1 MYKIYANGS
10 IIFDDTSPLDSYK
23 LIDPRLVLEENAA
36 GSLTFKLPP
45 TNIAYN
51 KLACMTTEMIVKQDD
66 VEIWRGRIISEDIDF
81 WKCKSYTAEG
91 ELAYLNDTIQ
101 PPKKYTVSSTN
112 IRSFLESLMATHNS
126 QVGASSGKAFNVGGV
141 TVDDGDTLEDSDSIN
156 RFTNYESTLQCI
168 NEKLVQRL
176 GGHIRIRHQGNARYF
191 DYFKNYNEIGAS
203 DQVIR
208 FGKNLLDYA
217 SNLESIDWVTAIV
230 PRGARLELDEAD
242 QPVPGLE
249 AYTNVVDVAN
259 DGTWHT
265 KGSMFV
271 TNKAMVD
278 TYGFISAVVDWDQV
292 TDPVILKN
300 KAKKYLQSVVFD
312 NLCLE
317 ISAVDLHYLNP
328 QIETLKL
335 QETVR
340 CISEPHGMDTTFPIT
355 KIDIDMLNPS
365 NTKYTLGTKVSTS
378 LTSAQNRAN
387 AELASYVDD
396 TFIPTESKVLES
408 AKANATQLINGA
420 SQGGYASWIYGLD
433 ANGNAIIDQ
442 DATTPKNPTGLR
454 VADAIKD
461 KDATNRWLWT
471 TGGLGH
477 YHRDS
482 TSTPWRNVRVNTAI
496 TMDGKI
502 VADFITAGMI
512 SLTGATTQ
520 SSSKETP
527 AGKLFLK
534 VSDANGNKIGHW
546 GSNGIWINKG
556 SVQLGTKA
564 TSYGTYKKADGSSVT
579 AQYPAIIND
588 DGSAFFKYA
597 TLTQGCKVGA
607 ATINEKGVLGNFG
620 TRDSMAAMQIGD
632 GTFGISVP
640 SHYNPTGSWGGITFG
655 YESYEKCHWGNT
667 SCILWDAAEMNGDY
681 SQGGFFVVRGD
692 PGNGDSGNYSK
703 QIYNAFMIVRGGS
716 AQATFDE
723 EFYKDA
729 EKIINYWKDHGG
741 WDD

>member
-45 TNIAYN
+45 TNIGYN
-51 KLACMTTEMIVKQDD
+51 KLACMTTELIVKQDD

-91 ELAYLNDTIQ
+91 ELAYLNDSIQ

-126 QVGASSGKAFNVGGV
+126 QVGSSSGKAFNVGAV

-191 DYFKNYNEIGAS
+191 DYFKNYSEIGAS

-230 PRGARLELDEAD
+230 PRGARLELDESE

-249 AYTNVVDVAN
+249 AYTNVVDVAT

-265 KGSMFV
+265 KDSMFV

-340 CISEPHGMDTTFPIT
+340 CISEPHGMDTSFPIT

-408 AKANATQLINGA
+408 AKANAKSLIEGTA
-420 SQGGYASWIYGLD
+420 DGGYASFIFGTD
-433 ANGNAIIDQ
+433 KNGNAIIDPS
-442 DATTPKNPTGLR
+442 TGKLKNPDRPTGIR
-454 VADAIKD
+454 VANAITDAA
-461 KDATNRWLWT
+461 ATSRWLWT
-471 TGGLGH
+471 FGGLGH
-477 YHRDS
+477 QTKSGS
-482 TSTPWRNVRVNTAI
+482 TWKSPNVAI

-520 SSSKETP
+520 SSSKESP

-534 VSDANGNKIGHW
+534 VYNGSTEIGHW
-546 GSNGIWINKG
+546 GSDGIWINKG

-564 TSYGTYKKADGSSVT
+564 TSYGTYKKANGTSAT

-607 ATINEKGVLGNFG
+607 ATINENGVIGNFG
-620 TRDSMAAMQIGD
+620 TRSSMAAMQIGD

-640 SHYNPTGSWGGITFG
+640 SHYNPSSSWGGLTFG

-692 PGNGDSGNYSK
+692 PGSGDSGNYTK
-703 QIYNAFMIVRGGS
+703 QIYNAFMIVSGGS
-716 AQATFDE
+716 TKAIFDE
-723 EFYKDA
+723 EFYNKVMTL
-729 EKIINYWKDHGG
+729 
-741 WDD
+741 WDER

>member
-51 KLACMTTEMIVKQDD
+51 KLTCMATELIVKQDD

-112 IRSFLESLMATHNS
+112 IRSFLESLMTTHNS

-191 DYFKNYNEIGAS
+191 DYFKNYSEIGAS

-230 PRGARLELDEAD
+230 PRGARLELDESE

-249 AYTNVVDVAN
+249 AYTNVVDVAT

-265 KGSMFV
+265 NGSMFV

-300 KAKKYLQSVVFD
+300 KAKKYLQSIVFD
-312 NLCLE
+312 ELCLE
-317 ISAVDLHYLNP
+317 ISAIDLHYLNP

-340 CISEPHGMDTTFPIT
+340 CISEPHGMDTSFPIT

-408 AKANATQLINGA
+408 AKANAKSLIEGTA
-420 SQGGYASWIYGLD
+420 DGGYASFIFGTD
-433 ANGNAIIDQ
+433 KNGNAIIDPS
-442 DATTPKNPTGLR
+442 TGKLKNPDRPTGIR
-454 VADAIKD
+454 VADAIQD
-461 KDATNRWLWT
+461 SNATSRWLWT
-471 TGGLGH
+471 WGGLGH
-477 YHRDS
+477 QTKDRS
-482 TSTPWRNVRVNTAI
+482 TWKSPNVAI

-520 SSSKETP
+520 SSSKESP

-534 VSDANGNKIGHW
+534 VSDANGTKIGHW
-546 GSNGIWINKG
+546 GSDGIWINKG

-564 TSYGTYKKADGSSVT
+564 TSYGTYKKANGTSAT

-607 ATINEKGVLGNFG
+607 ATINDKGVLGNFG
-620 TRDSMAAMQIGD
+620 TRDSMSGMQIGD

-640 SHYNPTGSWGGITFG
+640 SHYNPTGSWGGLTFG

-667 SCILWDAAEMNGDY
+667 SCILWDAGEENDGWA
-681 SQGGFFVVRGD
+681 QGGFFVVRGD
-692 PGNGDSGNYSK
+692 PGSGDSGNYTK
-703 QIYNAFMIVRGGS
+703 QTFNAFMIVSGGS
-716 AQATFDE
+716 TKAIFDE
-723 EFYKDA
+723 EFYNKVMTL
-729 EKIINYWKDHGG
+729 
-741 WDD
+741 WDER